1 MASKKIKDL
10 RSTGFGSNVKNE
22 SDRLISKNG
31 RFNIKKEG
39 LTFFERFNLFHYL
52 INMSTV
58 PFFICLMIGFSLLN
72 LLFTGTYLMI
82 GLDNLQG
89 ARADNEFFDAFY
101 FSAQTLT
108 TVGYGGLHP
117 TGKLISLV
125 ASFEAF
131 TGLLGFAVST
141 GLLYGRFSKPK
152 PKIMFS
158 NNALISPYND
168 MRGLMVRVA
177 NPKNNQ
183 LINTTAKMMYSQIE
197 EINDNKTRK
206 FYPLDLEID
215 SISLFVTS
223 WTVVHPISNESPL
236 FNLSHKDITERK
248 GELILLLSAYD
259 ESYSQD
265 LHIRTSYKPEEIIE
279 NVKFVSVTGL
289 NENEQS
295 VIHLDKLS
303 DFEKI

>member
-1 MASKKIKDL
+1 MAEKKVKEVK
-10 RSTGFGSNVKNE
+10 STGFGSNARNE

-31 RFNIKKEG
+31 KFNVKKEG
-39 LTFFERFNLFHYL
+39 LTFFERFNLFHSL
-52 INMSTV
+52 INMGTI
-58 PFFICLMIGFSLLN
+58 PFFICLMAGFFLIN
-72 LLFTGTYLMI
+72 LFFTGTYLII

-89 ARADNEFFDAFY
+89 TTANNEFYDAFY

-158 NNALISPYND
+158 NNALISPY
-168 MRGLMVRVA
+168 MEMTGLMARVA

-183 LINTTAKMMYSQIE
+183 LINVTAKMMYSQTE
-197 EINDNKTRK
+197 ETNGNKTRK

-215 SISLFVTS
+215 KISLFVTS
-223 WTVVHPISNESPL
+223 WTVVHPITNDSPL
-236 FNLSHKDITERK
+236 YNLTHQEIKNRD

-265 LHIRTSYKPEEIIE
+265 LHARTSYKPEEIVE
-279 NVKFVSVTGL
+279 NAKFVSVIGF
-289 NENEQS
+289 NEEKQS
-295 VIHLDKLS
+295 VAHLDKLS
-303 DFEKI
+303 DYESV